1 VALAWNVFG
10 FVDLVAA
17 VTLGI
22 GSQPAFPLR
31 FIFEEPGTGLMATL
45 PWLLIP
51 GYLVPLY
58 LLTHLAVFAQLAA
71 SARHRAWP
79 GRASP
84 AAGQP

>member
-1 VALAWNVFG
+1 M
-10 FVDLVAA
+10 A

-31 FIFEEPGTGLMATL
+31 FIFETPGTGLMAAL

-71 SARHRAWP
+71 VAGRPGSSGGAR
-79 GRASP
+79 
-84 AAGQP
+84 AAIGKV